1 MQLRACRDSFLFEC
15 NHLYTQEFF
24 LLLSGLTNH
33 QVSIS
38 GWNIEEQK
46 YKTDLFLKYKDVDSW
61 KLIEDNTLEFD
72 ASYKTICSAVL
83 KKVSELYAENF
94 FDYYIDRYEYELKC
108 ADKGNEL
115 FESEG
120 AA

>member
-1 MQLRACRDSFLFEC
+1 MKRLTYKKYNGSNDVLLIELP
-15 NHLYTQEFF
+15 NKYT
-24 LLLSGLTNH
+24 
-33 QVSIS
+33 VIAIS

-61 KLIEDNTLEFD
+61 KLIEENTIEFE
-72 ASYKTICSAVL
+72 ANHKTICSAVL

-120 AA
+120 DA